1 MKQTK
6 NEKILYRVKGNKFLF
21 VVKNIWN
28 VFWYAIGIL
37 LSIGFGTILLS
48 GLSGIFRND
57 GQMNPVILNFGLLM
71 IPLLILIRI
80 IHIIFLR
87 KNQFYIITEHGIT
100 SEGGFLTRFEQ
111 TLRMEEIQSVSF
123 TQTLIQQILGC
134 GNIVISSAATYRA
147 GIVPHRLVHQS
158 RRHRGI
164 HPAGQGKK
172 HLFARALVAELFDRT
187 FIQATNTIVR
197 LLPKRNI

>member
-1 MKQTK
+1 MPAVLFSCFVPAEGEGQNMEVHMKQTK

-100 SEGGFLTRFEQ
+100 SEGGFLTRFKQ
-111 TLRMEEIQSVSF
+111 TLHMDEIQSVSY
-123 TQTLIQQILGC
+123 TRTLIQQIFGC
-134 GNIVISSAATYRA
+134 GDIVISSAAA
-147 GIVPHRLVHQS
+147 S
-158 RRHRGI
+158 RGTMVLKNINQVKRITDLLISNSRHSR
-164 HPAGQGKK
+164 
-172 HLFARALVAELFDRT
+172 
-187 FIQATNTIVR
+187 
-197 LLPKRNI
+197 

>member
-1 MKQTK
+1 MPAVLFSCFVPAEGEGQNMEVHMNQTK

-147 GIVPHRLVHQS
+147 GIVLVNVDHVKDIYHVIN
-158 RRHRGI
+158 RKRG
-164 HPAGQGKK
+164 
-172 HLFARALVAELFDRT
+172 L
-187 FIQATNTIVR
+187 
-197 LLPKRNI
+197 